1 MDTLRAALDALPM
14 PATEYGLTIYADGNW
29 FRTFPNSGYAAV
41 AIRAAHRDG
50 ARLALERAVALCD
63 VLRDHYASQNRP
75 ATEDAML
82 FAGICDYADALRAQ
96 LKELDQ

>member
-41 AIRAAHRDG
+41 AIRAAHRGG
-50 ARLALERAVALCD
+50 ARLALERAVADLQAMAD
-63 VLRDHYASQNRP
+63 DPDYDADYAAAFRR
-75 ATEDAML
+75 A
-82 FAGICDYADALRAQ
+82 ADALRAQ

>member
-1 MDTLRAALDALPM
+1 MSDTTTMQDAADASKQARAARH
-14 PATEYGLTIYADGNW
+14 E
-29 FRTFPNSGYAAV
+29 
-41 AIRAAHRDG
+41 G

-75 ATEDAML
+75 ATEEAML

-96 LKELDQ
+96 LKELDCD